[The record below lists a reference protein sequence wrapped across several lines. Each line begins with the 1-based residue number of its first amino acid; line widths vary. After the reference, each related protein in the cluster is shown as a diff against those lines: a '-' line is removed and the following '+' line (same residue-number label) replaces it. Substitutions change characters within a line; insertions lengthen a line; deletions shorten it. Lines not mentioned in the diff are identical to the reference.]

1 MAKAGGDKSEGESER
16 AAQRCD
22 LGDEMRAAPDLPD
35 TLLESKTGMRDGESK
50 R

>member
-1 MAKAGGDKSEGESER
+1 MTRQKLGEIKRESER
-16 AAQRCD
+16 VAQRCD
-22 LGDEMRAAPDLPD
+22 LADEMRAAPDLPD